1 MLSVPGAWVQQH
13 PHLYDQID
21 RVIVRA
27 AKALS
32 DFFVDLQR
40 IDHLIDEGCSLD
52 AEGAVDDL

>member
-1 MLSVPGAWVQQH
+1 MLSVPGAWVQKH
-13 PHLYDQID
+13 SHLYDQID

-32 DFFVDLQR
+32 DFFVDPQR
-40 IDHLIDEGCSLD
+40 IDHLIGEGCSLD